1 MAMNPM
7 QRKANNSFLLGILI
21 TLLITGVIIAFL
33 ILQISKL
40 NSEMEAASAHTVYA
54 YVVVDTIQSGTDIT
68 SDKVQ
73 GVEVNLSVAADTS
86 TFYSAQT
93 RDAEGNPAA
102 DSAGALLP
110 TGIKAKVDLNPGTIL
125 TTDLTYE
132 NEPIR
137 NDLRSEEF
145 NVITLPSQLQTGE
158 YIDIRL
164 RTPEGRDLIV
174 VSHKEVTIPEYGDG
188 TISTNNIL
196 INMSEEEI
204 LMMSSAIV
212 EAYKMEG
219 AMLYATRYVEPGLQT
234 AAITTYVPSDEVE
247 ALIRTD
253 RNIVQ
258 EAKNALN
265 QLIDNN
271 RDLVRPGIENATNH
285 EDAADNVTDKTE
297 QEITSLQEEREQYVE
312 SLGY

>member
-1 MAMNPM
+1 MAMYPM

-164 RTPEGRDLIV
+164 RMPDGRNVIV
-174 VSHKEVTIPEYGDG
+174 VSHKEVTIPNLAGVDSENCIWMDL
-188 TISTNNIL
+188 T
-196 INMSEEEI
+196 EEET
-204 LMMSSAIV
+204 LMMSCAIV
-212 EAYKMEG
+212 ESYKMNG
-219 AMLYATRYVEPGLQT
+219 AKLYATRYVEPGIQE
-234 AAITTYVPSDEVE
+234 AATVTYVPNDETK
-247 ALIRTD
+247 ALIERD
-253 RNIVQ
+253 PNIVQ
-258 EAKNALN
+258 EAKNELLTVLN
-265 QLIDNN
+265 SNSA
-271 RDLVRPGIENATNH
+271 LVRPGINSAINN
-285 EDAADNVTDKTE
+285 EDAADNVIEKTE
-297 QEITSLQEEREQYVE
+297 DEITSLKEERELYIE
-312 SLGY
+312 SIGG

>member
-110 TGIKAKVDLNPGTIL
+110 TGIKAKVNLNPGTIL

-145 NVITLPSQLQTGE
+145 NVITLPSQLQAGE

-164 RTPEGRDLIV
+164 RMPDGRNVIV
-174 VSHKEVTIPEYGDG
+174 VSHKEVTIPNLAGVDSE
-188 TISTNNIL
+188 NCIL
-196 INMSEEEI
+196 MDLTEEET
-204 LMMSSAIV
+204 LMMSCAIV
-212 EAYKMEG
+212 ESYKMNG
-219 AMLYATRYVEPGLQT
+219 AKLYATRYVEPGIQE
-234 AAITTYVPSDEVE
+234 AATVTYVPNDETK
-247 ALIRTD
+247 ALIERD
-253 RNIVQ
+253 PNIVQ
-258 EAKNALN
+258 EAKNELLTVLN
-265 QLIDNN
+265 SNSA
-271 RDLVRPGIENATNH
+271 LVRPGINSAINN
-285 EDAADNVTDKTE
+285 EDAADNVIEKTE
-297 QEITSLQEEREQYVE
+297 DEITSLKEERELYIE
-312 SLGY
+312 SIGG

>member
-145 NVITLPSQLQTGE
+145 NVITLPSQLQAGE

-164 RTPEGRDLIV
+164 RMPDGRNVIV
-174 VSHKEVTIPEYGDG
+174 VSHKEVTIPNLAGVDSENCIWMDL
-188 TISTNNIL
+188 T
-196 INMSEEEI
+196 EEET
-204 LMMSSAIV
+204 LMMSCAIV
-212 EAYKMEG
+212 ESYKMNG
-219 AMLYATRYVEPGLQT
+219 AKLYATRYVEPGIQE
-234 AAITTYVPSDEVE
+234 AATVTYVPNDETK
-247 ALIRTD
+247 ALIERD
-253 RNIVQ
+253 PNIVQ
-258 EAKNALN
+258 EAKNELLTVLN
-265 QLIDNN
+265 SNSA
-271 RDLVRPGIENATNH
+271 LVRPGINSAINN
-285 EDAADNVTDKTE
+285 EDAADNVIEKTE
-297 QEITSLQEEREQYVE
+297 DEITSLKEERELYIE
-312 SLGY
+312 SIGG

>member
-137 NDLRSEEF
+137 NDFRSEEF

-164 RTPEGRDLIV
+164 RMPDGRNVIV
-174 VSHKEVTIPEYGDG
+174 VSHKEVTIPNLAGVDSENCIWMDL
-188 TISTNNIL
+188 T
-196 INMSEEEI
+196 EEET
-204 LMMSSAIV
+204 LMMSCAIV
-212 EAYKMEG
+212 ESYKMNG
-219 AMLYATRYVEPGLQT
+219 AKLYATRYVEPGIQE
-234 AAITTYVPSDEVE
+234 AATVTYVPNDETK
-247 ALIRTD
+247 ALIERD
-253 RNIVQ
+253 PNIVQ
-258 EAKNALN
+258 EAKNELLTVLN
-265 QLIDNN
+265 SNSA
-271 RDLVRPGIENATNH
+271 LVRPGINSAINN
-285 EDAADNVTDKTE
+285 EDAADNVIEKTE
-297 QEITSLQEEREQYVE
+297 DEITSLKEERELYIE
-312 SLGY
+312 SIGG

>member
-7 QRKANNSFLLGILI
+7 QRKAINSFLLGILI

-110 TGIKAKVDLNPGTIL
+110 TGIKAKVNLNPGTIL

-145 NVITLPSQLQTGE
+145 NVITLPSQLQAGE

-164 RTPEGRDLIV
+164 RMPDGRNVIV
-174 VSHKEVTIPEYGDG
+174 VSHKEVTIPNLAGVDSENCIWMDL
-188 TISTNNIL
+188 T
-196 INMSEEEI
+196 EEET
-204 LMMSSAIV
+204 LMMSCAIV
-212 EAYKMEG
+212 ESYKMNG
-219 AMLYATRYVEPGLQT
+219 AKLYATRYVEPGIQE
-234 AAITTYVPSDEVE
+234 AATVTYVPNDETK
-247 ALIRTD
+247 ALIERD
-253 RNIVQ
+253 PNIVQ
-258 EAKNALN
+258 EAKNELLTVLN
-265 QLIDNN
+265 SNSA
-271 RDLVRPGIENATNH
+271 LVRPGINSAINN
-285 EDAADNVTDKTE
+285 EDAADNVIKKTE
-297 QEITSLQEEREQYVE
+297 DEITSLKEERELYIE
-312 SLGY
+312 SIGG

>member
-110 TGIKAKVDLNPGTIL
+110 TGIKAKVNLNPGTIL

-145 NVITLPSQLQTGE
+145 NVITLPSQLQAGE

-164 RTPEGRDLIV
+164 RMPDGRNVIV
-174 VSHKEVTIPEYGDG
+174 VSHKEVTIPNLAGVDSENCIWMDL
-188 TISTNNIL
+188 T
-196 INMSEEEI
+196 EEET
-204 LMMSSAIV
+204 LMMSCAIV
-212 EAYKMEG
+212 ESYKMNG
-219 AMLYATRYVEPGLQT
+219 AKLYATRYVEPGIQE
-234 AAITTYVPSDEVE
+234 AATVTYVPNDETK
-247 ALIRTD
+247 ALIERD
-253 RNIVQ
+253 PNIVQ
-258 EAKNALN
+258 EAKNELLTVLN
-265 QLIDNN
+265 SNSA
-271 RDLVRPGIENATNH
+271 LVRPGINSAINN
-285 EDAADNVTDKTE
+285 EDAADNVIEKTE
-297 QEITSLQEEREQYVE
+297 DEITSLKEERELYIE
-312 SLGY
+312 SIGG

>member
-40 NSEMEAASAHTVYA
+40 NSEMEEVSAHTVYA
-54 YVVVDTIQSGTDIT
+54 YVVVDAIQSGTDIT

-73 GVEVNLSVAADTS
+73 GVEVNLSVVADTS

-93 RDAEGNPAA
+93 RDADGNPAA
-102 DSAGALLP
+102 DSAGILLP

-164 RTPEGRDLIV
+164 RMPDGRNVIV
-174 VSHKEVTIPEYGDG
+174 VSHKEVTIPNLVGVDSENCIWMDL
-188 TISTNNIL
+188 T
-196 INMSEEEI
+196 EEEI
-204 LMMSSAIV
+204 LMMSCAIV
-212 EAYKMEG
+212 ESYKMNG
-219 AMLYATRYVEPGLQT
+219 AKLYATRYVEPGIQE
-234 AAITTYVPSDEVE
+234 AATVTYVPNDETR
-247 ALIRTD
+247 ALIERD
-253 RNIVQ
+253 PNIVQ
-258 EAKNALN
+258 EAKNELLTVLN
-265 QLIDNN
+265 SNN
-271 RDLVRPGIENATNH
+271 ALVRPGINSAVNNG
-285 EDAADNVTDKTE
+285 DAADNVIEKTE
-297 QEITSLQEEREQYVE
+297 DEITSLKEERELYIE
-312 SLGY
+312 SIAG